1 YIDIVV
7 EFKLDADDDLL
18 TLDSTAVTSF
28 TKECLLNSSKN
39 LELILRI
46 NIDKDATSVSVSSI
60 MRLIRCE
67 YFKIYKDKPL
77 ILMKNSELKKCIKEE
92 IGETKVDTKINH
104 LMREELHNNLN
115 DKEKVTVEM
124 DINSLEGAKKTW
136 GKISEILPVYQIF
149 RVDRSNNDGDKDVQ
163 DPIKAVTAEATKNIE
178 KDFERISEHVL
189 EEVNKMLEKTI
200 EKMKEFSEFSE
211 SNLKPVMTVKKI
223 DSLFSFNID
232 TDEGIP
238 LNKRGSG
245 VRRLVLLSY
254 FRAEVERLLNKSAK
268 KSVIYAIEEPETS
281 QHPNY
286 QKMIIESLIEIAGM
300 EKRQVIVTTHSS
312 DIAGLLDVDNINLI
326 EEENKFPTIKEYT
339 KNEKAT
345 KIIESLGELPPI
357 VNHLVVVVEGENDRR
372 FLSNIGK
379 IEEFRELI
387 DIDRDISIVCANGS
401 YIENWIKRSYLDNS
415 KIPVLIIS
423 DNDVDKYST
432 AIKEM
437 KSDENITKFATLLS
451 YQTMENYVPTHLI
464 NKYFNIELNDTKEIK
479 VNDIVANIN
488 DIKKNMSKKEI
499 KRALNDEVIL
509 EVTKEDLIVHGVYDE
524 CLNWFKMMDYIKNK
538 NYEEAQN
545 IIDSK
550 TKFKV

>member
-1 YIDIVV
+1 
-7 EFKLDADDDLL
+7 
-18 TLDSTAVTSF
+18 
-28 TKECLLNSSKN
+28 
-39 LELILRI
+39 
-46 NIDKDATSVSVSSI
+46 
-60 MRLIRCE
+60 
-67 YFKIYKDKPL
+67 
-77 ILMKNSELKKCIKEE
+77 CIKEE

-423 DNDVDKYST
+423 
-432 AIKEM
+432 
-437 KSDENITKFATLLS
+437 
-451 YQTMENYVPTHLI
+451 
-464 NKYFNIELNDTKEIK
+464 
-479 VNDIVANIN
+479 
-488 DIKKNMSKKEI
+488 
-499 KRALNDEVIL
+499 
-509 EVTKEDLIVHGVYDE
+509 
-524 CLNWFKMMDYIKNK
+524 
-538 NYEEAQN
+538 
-545 IIDSK
+545 
-550 TKFKV
+550 